1 MVNRKGEHASH
12 MYETK
17 KDHQVSELYSQLLE
31 KIRPNVDPKLFD
43 AMFPNAVELK
53 SVEGNKALFVCES
66 STNCIIFKSARLPIV
81 KAALKELRETPR
93 EVEVIDARSYQ
104 RRNHVLEQ
112 AEQTFFKNCR
122 LEPQYTFENFVVGDS
137 NRDAYRAALSASAK
151 PCRANPIFFYSG
163 SGLGKTH
170 LLQAIGN
177 DYLSKHPDHKVLYI
191 TADAF
196 VDEYVKF
203 ALGKGSENR
212 KDFFTNIDRLLVDD
226 IQSLADKEKTQDR
239 FFNIFN
245 FLVSHQRQ
253 IVLTSDR
260 APSELKGLPDRL
272 VSRFSSGLSV
282 SIRPPE
288 KNTLIGILQRKI
300 RLSNRTIQDF
310 DPEVLDY
317 LSSNYCKNVREL
329 EGAFTNLLFAIATHK
344 PQGKI
349 SLEFVRHVFENDE
362 KRKTRKGKVDV
373 SAIIKEVA
381 DYYSRTETQLKS
393 KVRTSQIALARQIAR
408 YLSRKRRN
416 ISYQEIGKAFGKD
429 HTTVRNNVQKIEK
442 NYDSDPSLKHAV
454 DELTS
459 KLKSSN
465 P

>member
-1 MVNRKGEHASH
+1 
-12 MYETK
+12 MYETQ
-17 KDHQVSELYSQLLE
+17 KDRQVSELYSQLLE

-43 AMFPNAVELK
+43 VMFPNAVELK
-53 SVEGNKALFVCES
+53 SISGNKALFVCQS
-66 STNCIIFKSARLPIV
+66 STNCIIFKNTRLSLV
-81 KAALKELRETPR
+81 QSALKELRETPI
-93 EVEVIDARSYQ
+93 EVEVLDEKSYL
-104 RRNHVLEQ
+104 RRNHALEQ
-112 AEQTFFKNCR
+112 ADETFFKNSR
-122 LEPQYTFENFVVGDS
+122 LEPQYTFENFIVGDS
-137 NRDAYRAALSASAK
+137 NRDAYRAALSASSK
-151 PCRANPIFFYSG
+151 PCMANPIFFYSR

-177 DYLSKHPDHKVLYI
+177 DFLSKHPDRKVLYI

-196 VDEYVKF
+196 VDEYVNF
-203 ALGKGSENR
+203 VLGKGSKNR
-212 KDFFTNIDRLLVDD
+212 KDFFTTVDRLLVDD
-226 IQSLADKEKTQDR
+226 IQSLANKEKTQDR

-300 RLSNRTIQDF
+300 RISNRTIEDF
-310 DPEVLDY
+310 EPEVLDY
-317 LSSNYCKNVREL
+317 LSSNYSKNVREL
-329 EGAFTNLLFAIATHK
+329 EGAFTNLLFAIAIHK

-349 SLEFVRHVFENDE
+349 SLDFVRHVFENDE
-362 KRKTRKGKVDV
+362 KRKTSKGKIDVDC
-373 SAIIKEVA
+373 IIKEVA

-442 NYDSDPSLKHAV
+442 NYDSDQALKHAV
-454 DELTS
+454 DELIS
-459 KLKSSN
+459 KLKAVN
-465 P
+465 